1 MNPHG
6 TKIFDGSY
14 DNVWLVEGNIP
25 SLKILIVPP
34 RGTLRS
40 DNGVTNEN
48 AAENRLR
55 VPWNFFALIRSHTAV
70 LESRKVGLELK
81 RGNRFWVVREIL
93 KFIALLFL
101 FSSQLKIWSFHIV
114 VLQRRLWNLQKAVM
128 HVQSCCFAQINLLSF
143 RRSRCR
149 RRSNFVRSQCTAN
162 TQSRTKNSLNLEL
175 KQ

>member
-6 TKIFDGSY
+6 TKIFDGSD

-48 AAENRLR
+48 VAENRLW

-93 KFIALLFL
+93 KFIALLFP
-101 FSSQLKIWSFHIV
+101 FSSQLKICSFCV
-114 VLQRRLWNLQKAVM
+114 VVEQRRLWNL

-149 RRSNFVRSQCTAN
+149 RRSTFVRSQCTAN

>member
-1 MNPHG
+1 MEPKYSTAATIMYG
-6 TKIFDGSY
+6 LLKVIFLRLKSSLCLLEGPY
-14 DNVWLVEGNIP
+14 DP
-25 SLKILIVPP
+25 TRATPMKTSLK
-34 RGTLRS
+34 
-40 DNGVTNEN
+40 
-48 AAENRLR
+48 NRLC

-81 RGNRFWVVREIL
+81 RGNRFWVLREIL
-93 KFIALLFL
+93 KFIALLFP
-101 FSSQLKIWSFHIV
+101 FSSQLKICSFCV
-114 VLQRRLWNLQKAVM
+114 VVEQRRLWNL

-149 RRSNFVRSQCTAN
+149 RRSTFVRSQCTAN

>member
-14 DNVWLVEGNIP
+14 DNVWLVEGNIL

-40 DNGVTNEN
+40 DKGDTNEN
-48 AAENRLR
+48 
-55 VPWNFFALIRSHTAV
+55 VPWKIDFASLETFSPLYEATQS
-70 LESRKVGLELK
+70 LESRKVKLELK
-81 RGNRFWVVREIL
+81 RGNRFWVLREIL
-93 KFIALLFL
+93 KFIALLFP
-101 FSSQLKIWSFHIV
+101 FSSQLKICSFCV
-114 VLQRRLWNLQKAVM
+114 VVVQRRLRNLHGQN
-128 HVQSCCFAQINLLSF
+128 CCFAQINLVLSF

-149 RRSNFVRSQCTAN
+149 STFVRSQCTAN